1 LTILNTDCR
10 DTKKLLKTKFVDFEK
25 TDSGI
30 LKVIFKVN
38 FNQKITLM
46 DAQAY
51 VTAVVQM
58 AEGKKQPSLLN
69 FLNFSN
75 LPSVKI
81 VDFLGKNKD
90 LQNVSGP
97 KAVVLNSYIVR
108 MIFTQYMKI
117 AGNHLPYKIFKTEA
131 EAMSWLKTQ
140 L

>member
-1 LTILNTDCR
+1 LTISGTDF
-10 DTKKLLKTKFVDFEK
+10 KTSNKVLQTEFADFKK

-30 LKVIFKVN
+30 LKVNFKVS

-58 AEGKKQPSLLN
+58 AEGKPQPSLIN

-81 VDFLGKNKD
+81 INFLGSNKD
-90 LQNVSGP
+90 LQMVSGP

-117 AGNHLPYKIFKTEA
+117 AKTNQPYKFFKTEK
-131 EAMSWLKTQ
+131 EAFLWLNITT
-140 L
+140 